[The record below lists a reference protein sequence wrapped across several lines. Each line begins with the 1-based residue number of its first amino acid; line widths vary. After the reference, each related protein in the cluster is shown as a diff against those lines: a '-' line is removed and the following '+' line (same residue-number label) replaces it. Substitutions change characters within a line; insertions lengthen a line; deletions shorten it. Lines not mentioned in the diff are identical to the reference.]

1 MARKNPGGMWR
12 AARPVSSSRT
22 GCCACC
28 AKAARFS
35 PIADYSFL
43 ERRNEFRKTEP
54 GGFCAGCRRGSFD
67 GHIQDELSPLSGAL
81 REGWDGPDCLIHRGP
96 LAVQGHFEAPG
107 YFTLITGDL
116 TVEGLVD
123 LHNPYDKGFD
133 EGGIFVVL
141 GDLTCHAF
149 ANEYGKCS
157 FIDGNLNARDILL
170 NDFGDS
176 CLFVTG
182 DLATRFFY
190 GRDIWAEIGGV
201 ASMDY
206 GDGYCLPIGYRNAGA
221 EAMRPRHDEDASLR
235 LLNVESFDGNE
246 TQQMLAMLREG
257 RPVFK

>member
-1 MARKNPGGMWR
+1 MDFEK
-12 AARPVSSSRT
+12 
-22 GCCACC
+22 
-28 AKAARFS
+28 
-35 PIADYSFL
+35 
-43 ERRNEFRKTEP
+43 
-54 GGFCAGCRRGSFD
+54 
-67 GHIQDELSPLSGAL
+67 LSPEDFAQAVAAGPSTDIFKTNYRRFRA
-81 REGWDGPDCLIHRGP
+81 RCAEGWDGPDCLIHRGP

-116 TVEGLVD
+116 TVDGLVD